1 MMQTAK
7 IKTRV
12 SIISSPRP
20 RLPQPRVRLHL
31 KKSLRI
37 QTKYPKILHWQD
49 LHLLSAIVAPVFTAL
64 WELPT
69 ITRPDFVLATYKRGG
84 IVRAFLALSIH
95 LFVMAK
101 VFSTVV
107 TFRATTSAVV
117 STNSQIYFPSAA
129 LMSGWVVIAFS
140 TKGVDEPVITEEK
153 ARVVRLQATAL
164 CMAAANASDHVTITA
179 LKVEI

>member
-1 MMQTAK
+1 M
-7 IKTRV
+7 
-12 SIISSPRP
+12 
-20 RLPQPRVRLHL
+20 
-31 KKSLRI
+31 
-37 QTKYPKILHWQD
+37 
-49 LHLLSAIVAPVFTAL
+49 
-64 WELPT
+64 
-69 ITRPDFVLATYKRGG
+69 ATYKGTG

-129 LMSGWVVIAFS
+129 LMSGWVVLAFS

-164 CMAAANASDHVTITA
+164 CMAAANASDHVTTTA